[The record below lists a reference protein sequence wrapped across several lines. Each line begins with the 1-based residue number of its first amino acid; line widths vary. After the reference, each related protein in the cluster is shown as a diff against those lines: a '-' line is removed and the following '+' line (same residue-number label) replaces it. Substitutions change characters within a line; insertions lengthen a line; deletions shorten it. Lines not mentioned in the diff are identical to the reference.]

1 MDSKIGTRA
10 TGFEQREFSNDV
22 FKSLRVRLGRRV
34 LFIFRGFPEIIQV
47 FLNMSPNQNVSSTKY
62 ATSNFGLLKCVR
74 QSLWKRI
81 SYYPSG
87 LPLFVHDHFFCCAM
101 QCHII
106 YSNGLSTYAY
116 ASHAHFLHVCVVRL
130 S

>member
-62 ATSNFGLLKCVR
+62 ATSNFGLLKCV
-74 QSLWKRI
+74 
-81 SYYPSG
+81 
-87 LPLFVHDHFFCCAM
+87 
-101 QCHII
+101 
-106 YSNGLSTYAY
+106 
-116 ASHAHFLHVCVVRL
+116 
-130 S
+130 